1 MYWNADSGKQP
12 CSYGGQ
18 YYTGATYHDVTYDG
32 LLMANCFLMLV
43 LLYELLYLEVSKSP
57 KVALPSYK
65 LARKAL
71 VLYPI
76 ALIVCW
82 VPHAFSQFIILDY
95 ENYYMTL
102 TFDSL
107 KILHGAATSCIFFSH
122 SKESYLLWTDLLFN
136 KLLVMVGLKPCIASR
151 SSNGP
156 DRVVAKKSSLRSDKN
171 GNNNSSNNLEA
182 GTNNNTNGD
191 DGAGADF
198 TDESLYED
206 GDPYDDYEDMDM
218 GEWSDQTLEDRLA
231 RESSIVANP
240 MTAMVI
246 NQMNRRK
253 NSISNGQ
260 RRGSNNTS
268 SNSSSSSSGGGDSR
282 SSGMNVI
289 EMMRPSGMAGG
300 NSILTSIRPNAARP
314 GVTSPIKGGSA
325 ANTGLAHT
333 DNNNSNNSS
342 STTPTIA
349 EADSGDGE
357 ESKDPSVDLPV
368 PVPSTTTTATT
379 AGATSSSTS
388 STSDGACTNTSAHE
402 ASSAAENA
410 DGTSGVANEES

>member
-82 VPHAFSQFIILDY
+82 VPHAFSQFVILDY

-171 GNNNSSNNLEA
+171 GNNNSSNNLEV
-182 GTNNNTNGD
+182 GTNNNTNED

-260 RRGSNNTS
+260 RRGSNNSS
-268 SNSSSSSSGGGDSR
+268 SNSSSSSGGGDSR

-325 ANTGLAHT
+325 ANSGLARP
-333 DNNNSNNSS
+333 DNNSNNNSNS
-342 STTPTIA
+342 STAPTIA
-349 EADSGDGE
+349 GVDSGDGE
-357 ESKDPSVDLPV
+357 ESKDPSVDQPV
-368 PVPSTTTTATT
+368 PASNANNITIS
-379 AGATSSSTS
+379 AGASASAGASTS
-388 STSDGACTNTSAHE
+388 TSAHE
-402 ASSAAENA
+402 ASSAPEDAA
-410 DGTSGVANEES
+410 TSSGVAKEES

>member
-1 MYWNADSGKQP
+1 VLYCNVDSGKQP

-82 VPHAFSQFIILDY
+82 VPHAFSQFVILDY

-136 KLLVMVGLKPCIASR
+136 KLPVMVGLKPCIASR

-156 DRVVAKKSSLRSDKN
+156 DRVVAKKSSLRNDKN
-171 GNNNSSNNLEA
+171 GNNNSSNNLEV
-182 GTNNNTNGD
+182 GTNNNTNED

-260 RRGSNNTS
+260 RRGSNNSS
-268 SNSSSSSSGGGDSR
+268 SNSSSSSGGGDSR

-314 GVTSPIKGGSA
+314 GVTSPITGGSA
-325 ANTGLAHT
+325 PN
-333 DNNNSNNSS
+333 
-342 STTPTIA
+342 
-349 EADSGDGE
+349 
-357 ESKDPSVDLPV
+357 
-368 PVPSTTTTATT
+368 
-379 AGATSSSTS
+379 
-388 STSDGACTNTSAHE
+388 
-402 ASSAAENA
+402 
-410 DGTSGVANEES
+410 

>member
-1 MYWNADSGKQP
+1 VLYCNVDSGKQP

-82 VPHAFSQFIILDY
+82 VPHAFSQFVILDY

-136 KLLVMVGLKPCIASR
+136 KLPVMVGLKPCIASR

-156 DRVVAKKSSLRSDKN
+156 DRVVAKKSSLRNDKN
-171 GNNNSSNNLEA
+171 GNNNSSNNLEV
-182 GTNNNTNGD
+182 GTNNTNGD

-260 RRGSNNTS
+260 RRGSNNSS
-268 SNSSSSSSGGGDSR
+268 SNSSSSSGGGDSR

-325 ANTGLAHT
+325 ANSGLARP
-333 DNNNSNNSS
+333 DNNSNNNSNS
-342 STTPTIA
+342 STAPTIA
-349 EADSGDGE
+349 GVDSGDGE
-357 ESKDPSVDLPV
+357 ESKDPSVDQPV
-368 PVPSTTTTATT
+368 PASNANNITIS
-379 AGATSSSTS
+379 AGASASAGASTS
-388 STSDGACTNTSAHE
+388 TSAHE
-402 ASSAAENA
+402 ASSAPEDAA
-410 DGTSGVANEES
+410 TSSGVAKEES